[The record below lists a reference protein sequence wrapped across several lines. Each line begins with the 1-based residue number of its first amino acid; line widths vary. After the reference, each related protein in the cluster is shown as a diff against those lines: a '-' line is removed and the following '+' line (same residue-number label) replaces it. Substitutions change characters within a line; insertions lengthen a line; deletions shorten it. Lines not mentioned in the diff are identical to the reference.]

1 MKLLLEGDHGRAL
14 CEHCQQVVTTTYVR
28 RNVPFSDGH
37 GEAKDIL
44 VGICDTCDA
53 IVAIPAQS
61 TPAIKEARKQ
71 QLTSIEARLPAIYLD
86 VLDAA
91 MHSVTKEAGVQIR
104 KLFFSYYFRELVEQ
118 EAEAATNL
126 HRAHEVFAQSL
137 AEQMTARRLPPSHSM
152 KRLSMK
158 VNHYVADDFIVLLQ
172 ATHMTRTE
180 LLKSVISQI
189 QEDVLEERNPIVI
202 SDLQRL
208 TRVAM

>member
-1 MKLLLEGDHGRAL
+1 MKLLFEGDHGRAL
-14 CEHCQQVVTTTYVR
+14 CEHCQQIVTTTYVR

-37 GEAKDIL
+37 GEAKDVL
-44 VGICDTCDA
+44 AGVCDVCDT

-71 QLTSIEARLPAIYLD
+71 QLTPIEARLPAIYLD

-91 MHSVTKEAGVQIR
+91 MHAVTKEASVQTR
-104 KLFFSYYFRELVEQ
+104 KLFISYYLRELVETK
-118 EAEAATNL
+118 AATRL
-126 HRAHEVFAQSL
+126 QRTHEDFSEWL
-137 AEQMTARRLPPSHSM
+137 SKQMMCRHLTPSHSM

-158 VNHYVADDFIVLLQ
+158 VNPHVADDFTELLE
-172 ATHMTRTE
+172 ATHMTRTD
-180 LLKSVISQI
+180 LLKSVICHI
-189 QEDVLEERNPIVI
+189 QVDVIEDRNPAVI

>member
-1 MKLLLEGDHGRAL
+1 MKILLEGDHGKAL
-14 CEHCQQVVTTTYVR
+14 CEHCQQVVATTYVR
-28 RNVPFSDGH
+28 RNMPFSDCQ

-44 VGICDTCDA
+44 VGVCDVCET

-71 QLTSIEARLPAIYLD
+71 QLTPIEARLPAVYLD

-91 MHSVTKEAGVQIR
+91 MFSVTQDAGVQTR
-104 KLFFSYYFRELVEQ
+104 KLFFSYYFRELVEAKAS
-118 EAEAATNL
+118 ESL
-126 HRAHEVFAQSL
+126 HRAHSEFSESL
-137 AEQMTARRLPPSHSM
+137 RTQMTARDLAPSHSM

-158 VNHYVADDFIVLLQ
+158 VNHYVADDFVVLLE

-180 LLKSVISQI
+180 LLKSVICQI
-189 QEDVLEERNPIVI
+189 QEDVIEARNPAVI

-208 TRVAM
+208 ARVAM

>member
-1 MKLLLEGDHGRAL
+1 MKLLLEGDHGKAL

-44 VGICDTCDA
+44 VGVCDTCDT

-91 MHSVTKEAGVQIR
+91 MHSVTREAGVQIR
-104 KLFFSYYFRELVEQ
+104 KLFFSYYFRELVAQ
-118 EAEAATNL
+118 QAKSAKSL
-126 HRAHEVFAQSL
+126 HKVHEVFAQSL
-137 AEQMTARRLPPSHSM
+137 SEQMIARRLPPSHSM

-158 VNHYVADDFIVLLQ
+158 VNHYVADDFVVLLQ
-172 ATHMTRTE
+172 ATHMNRTE

-189 QEDVLEERNPIVI
+189 QEDVLEEKNPTVI